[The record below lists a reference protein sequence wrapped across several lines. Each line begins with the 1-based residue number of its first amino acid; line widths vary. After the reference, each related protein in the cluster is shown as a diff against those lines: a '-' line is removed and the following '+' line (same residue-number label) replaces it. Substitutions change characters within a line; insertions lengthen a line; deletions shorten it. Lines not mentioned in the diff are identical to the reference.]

1 MLKAV
6 IILAVLL
13 AAAVATIAYLLA
25 TRPSP
30 GLLAKEEERF
40 RMLATDI
47 FSQNSRQMRDDN
59 ERRLGE
65 LLSPLRDNLAD
76 FSRSIRESYDREAR
90 ERHSLQTR
98 IGELI
103 QHSDAIGQKASE
115 LSNALKGN
123 NRVQGEWGEMI
134 LHSVLHR
141 SGLREGYEYDLQFT
155 VEGENGDKLR
165 PDAVIT
171 FPDGRKIVI
180 DSKVSLKSYLEL
192 SDTEDPA
199 RKRMLT
205 KLHTTSMRSHIN
217 ELRVKNY
224 QDYIGAAHADF
235 VLMFVPNEGAYLA
248 AMQADDDLWRFAYDN
263 RVIIASPTHLMS
275 VVKLV
280 EQTWRH
286 EKQDQNAL
294 QIAVEG
300 GRLIDKLCSFIAD
313 MEKVES
319 SIEAT
324 RRAYDSA
331 MTKLNGR
338 GGLISRAEKLAEL
351 GAKASRK
358 LPEIEP

>member
-1 MLKAV
+1 MLTAV
-6 IILAVLL
+6 IILSVLL
-13 AAAVATIAYLLA
+13 AVAVFTIAYLLV
-25 TRPSP
+25 TRPSARS
-30 GLLAKEEERF
+30 LAKEEERF
-40 RMLATDI
+40 RMLASDI
-47 FSQNSRQMRDDN
+47 FNQNSRQMRDDN

-76 FSRSIRESYDREAR
+76 FSRAFRESYDREAR
-90 ERHSLQTR
+90 ERHSLQSR
-98 IGELI
+98 IGDLI
-103 QHSDAIGQKASE
+103 QQSDAIGRKASE
-115 LSNALKGN
+115 LTHALKGN

-134 LHSVLHR
+134 LQSVLQR

-155 VEGENGDKLR
+155 VEGDNGDRLR
-165 PDAVIT
+165 PDAVIS

-192 SDTEDPA
+192 ADTEDPA
-199 RKRMLT
+199 RVRMLT
-205 KLHTTSMRSHIN
+205 KLHVTSVRSHIN

-224 QDYIGAAHADF
+224 QDYIGTAHADF

-263 RVIIASPTHLMS
+263 RVIVASPTHLMS

-300 GRLIDKLCSFIAD
+300 GRLIDKLCTFITD
-313 MEKVES
+313 MEK
-319 SIEAT
+319 IETSLSAT
-324 RRAYDSA
+324 RRAYENA

-338 GGLISRAEKLAEL
+338 GGLISRAEKLGEL
-351 GAKASRK
+351 GAKASHK
-358 LPEIEP
+358 LPAIDP